1 MWLRTNSDWR
11 DEPVNTDEPVNSDKY
26 GEIGTWVRGR
36 VADSW
41 WVRPSSV
48 VLPILGVLAG
58 TAATIFGTD
67 TSKAFTNLGG
77 GITIGVMG
85 IFLLIGGLLALA
97 GIARADRVLEV
108 VGHGMIVV
116 GAAIYASGAILGLGL
131 GGIIAGLGY
140 AAIATCLIGRIIP
153 ILSSSRK

>member
-1 MWLRTNSDWR
+1 MASSDWK
-11 DEPVNTDEPVNSDKY
+11 DEIVNSDRH

-36 VADSW
+36 IADVW
-41 WVRPSSV
+41 RVRPSSV
-48 VLPILGVLAG
+48 VLPTLGVLVG

-67 TSKAFTNLGG
+67 TSKAFTELGG
-77 GITIGVMG
+77 GITIRIMG
-85 IFLLIGGLLALA
+85 ILMLIGGLLALA
-97 GIARADRVLEV
+97 GIARADRLLEV
-108 VGHGMIVV
+108 VGHGMNVV

>member
-1 MWLRTNSDWR
+1 MG
-11 DEPVNTDEPVNSDKY
+11 DEIVNSDKY
-26 GEIGTWVRGR
+26 GEIGTWARGR
-36 VADSW
+36 IADVW
-41 WVRPSSV
+41 CVRPSSV
-48 VLPILGVLAG
+48 VLPILGVLVG
-58 TAATIFGTD
+58 TAAIMFGTD
-67 TSKAFTNLGG
+67 TSKAFTELGG
-77 GITIGVMG
+77 GITIRIMG
-85 IFLLIGGLLALA
+85 ILMLIGGLLALA
-97 GIARADRVLEV
+97 GIARADRLLEV

>member
-1 MWLRTNSDWR
+1 MASSDWR
-11 DEPVNTDEPVNSDKY
+11 DETVNSDKY
-26 GEIGTWVRGR
+26 GEIGTWARGR
-36 VADSW
+36 IADTW
-41 WVRPSSV
+41 HVRPSSV
-48 VLPILGVLAG
+48 VLPTLGVLAG

-77 GITIGVMG
+77 GVTIRVMG
-85 IFLLIGGLLALA
+85 ILMLIGGLVALA
-97 GIARADRVLEV
+97 GIARADRLLEV

-116 GAAIYASGAILGLGL
+116 GAAIYAFGVMLGLGL

>member
-1 MWLRTNSDWR
+1 MASSNWK
-11 DEPVNTDEPVNSDKY
+11 DETVNSDRH

-36 VADSW
+36 ISDTW
-41 WVRPSSV
+41 RVRPASV

-58 TAATIFGTD
+58 TAAIIFGTD
-67 TSKAFTNLGG
+67 TSKAFTELGG
-77 GITIGVMG
+77 GITIRVMG
-85 IFLLIGGLLALA
+85 IFMLIGGLLALA
-97 GIARADRVLEV
+97 GIIRADRVLEV
-108 VGHGMIVV
+108 VGHGMVVV
-116 GAAIYASGAILGLGL
+116 GAAIYAFGVILGLGL